1 MVKRKRYRF
10 RQGDVI
16 DVEEFHDGRYGG
28 PGTGR
33 AKRAKPTEEQMRRS
47 MLRTKPRGADRECWS
62 ISDRETSLRHGP
74 MK

>member
-28 PGTGR
+28 PGAGR
-33 AKRAKPTEEQMRRS
+33 TKRAKPTEEQMRAVNAQN
-47 MLRTKPRGADRECWS
+47 KDWPGGV
-62 ISDRETSLRHGP
+62 HGFP
-74 MK
+74 AGS

>member
-28 PGTGR
+28 L
-33 AKRAKPTEEQMRRS
+33 EQ
-47 MLRTKPRGADRECWS
+47 GGQREPN
-62 ISDRETSLRHGP
+62 RQRNR
-74 MK
+74 